1 MMDDAALPA
10 RHAWQ
15 SFLRAARQTHS
26 LPPTADVLRSLNRT
40 EQRMQFTKHTNA
52 GAFLASAQDALERN
66 EAANNLML
74 GLASR
79 VLKYPERIRLQPY
92 FATVRAGPKLAA
104 AALMTPPFGV
114 IVQSQASSPQ
124 TALLP
129 IADNL
134 QADRW
139 PVPFVNG
146 EAHAAD
152 AFAKLWQSLAGAG
165 VKQTI
170 RERVYQLDHVIAPHW
185 PAGVFR
191 LAKRNDLNLVT
202 AWVDDFNREALPHNP
217 PIDARDWAF
226 TAITDGDVYLWEVE
240 GEPVSMARKSRG
252 TQHGQA
258 IGPVYTPPAHRGCGY
273 ASAVTAKLSQM
284 ILSSGKRFAMLFTD
298 LSNPTSNSIYQKIG
312 FKPVC
317 DYNQHFFS

>member
-1 MMDDAALPA
+1 MW
-10 RHAWQ
+10 R
-15 SFLRAARQTHS
+15 RAFRNIPSASGCS
-26 LPPTADVLRSLNRT
+26 L
-40 EQRMQFTKHTNA
+40 
-52 GAFLASAQDALERN
+52 
-66 EAANNLML
+66 
-74 GLASR
+74 
-79 VLKYPERIRLQPY
+79 Y

-114 IVQSQASSPQ
+114 IVQSQSSSPQ

-129 IADNL
+129 IAENMR
-134 QADRW
+134 ADRW

-152 AFAKLWQSLAGAG
+152 AFAKLWQSLAGAE
-165 VKQTI
+165 VKKTI

-191 LAKRNDLNLVT
+191 LANRNDLKLLT
-202 AWVDDFNREALPHNP
+202 AWVDDFHSEALPHNP

-226 TAITDGDVYLWEVE
+226 TAITDGDVYFWEAN

-252 TQHGQA
+252 TQHGQS
-258 IGPVYTPPAHRGCGY
+258 IGPVFTPLAFRGRGY
-273 ASAVTAKLSQM
+273 ASAVTAKLSQL

-317 DYNQHFFS
+317 DYNQHVFK

>member
-1 MMDDAALPA
+1 
-10 RHAWQ
+10 
-15 SFLRAARQTHS
+15 
-26 LPPTADVLRSLNRT
+26 
-40 EQRMQFTKHTNA
+40 MQFSKHKDA
-52 GAFLASAQDALERN
+52 GAFLAAAQATLEAN

-79 VLKYPERIRLQPY
+79 IQKYPERIRLQPY
-92 FATVRAGPKLAA
+92 FATVRAGKKLAA

-114 IVQSQASSPQ
+114 IVHAQSTSPQ
-124 TALLP
+124 SALAP

-134 QADRW
+134 HVDRW

-152 AFAKLWQSLAGAG
+152 AFAKQWQSLAGVGIKA
-165 VKQTI
+165 TI
-170 RERVYQLDHVIAPHW
+170 HERVYQLDHVIAPHW
-185 PAGVFR
+185 PAGQFR
-191 LAKRNDLNLVT
+191 MANKHDHDLLSS
-202 AWVDDFNREALPHNP
+202 WVDAFHDEALPDNP
-217 PIDARDWAF
+217 SVDARDWAF
-226 TAITDGDVYLWEVE
+226 TAITDGDVYFWELQ

-252 TQHGQA
+252 TAHGQC
-258 IGPVYTPPAHRGCGY
+258 IGPVYTPPAQRGHGY
-273 ASAVTAKLSQM
+273 ATAVTAKLSQL

-317 DYNQHFFS
+317 DYNQHIFL